1 MRGRARACAHGDT
14 TPMPNASSRGLPTQ
28 DACRL
33 SHSFRTQHPDLR
45 RRRID
50 FCCHSSYARMLPEIS
65 AKNFPRNSWWAYLHS
80 DGKKK
85 VSNYIAGIVPVG
97 PGRRYT
103 LSIYSTTTLSIYYN
117 ILERNSILRSLL
129 FVVLERS
136 RRYGSYSLAKYKAA
150 ASIVWLVAL
159 VGIPSGYYTGRW

>member
-1 MRGRARACAHGDT
+1 MRGRARARAHGDS

-33 SHSFRTQHPDLR
+33 SPSFRTQHPDLR

-65 AKNFPRNSWWAYLHS
+65 AKNFPRNSWWAYLFIS

-85 VSNYIAGIVPVG
+85 VSNYYIAGIVPIG

-103 LSIYSTTTLSIYYN
+103 LNSRFTLQPPYIALN
-117 ILERNSILRSLL
+117 KKIFIELRFSVL
-129 FVVLERS
+129 FVYL
-136 RRYGSYSLAKYKAA
+136 GLGPGLGLKNF
-150 ASIVWLVAL
+150 LNHD
-159 VGIPSGYYTGRW
+159 